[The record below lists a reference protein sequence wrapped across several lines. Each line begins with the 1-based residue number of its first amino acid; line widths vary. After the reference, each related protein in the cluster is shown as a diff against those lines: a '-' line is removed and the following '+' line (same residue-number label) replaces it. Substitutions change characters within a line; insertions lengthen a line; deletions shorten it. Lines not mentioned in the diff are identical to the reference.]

1 MKGGVRMSKREV
13 FSSNKV
19 KNLKLNL
26 PTNLRKF
33 LTKKQILLLKC
44 ISANATIQEMV
55 KVTEYTRKDIIFHLM
70 NLGRNL
76 ATYDMIE
83 NKCFPDNVHSADY
96 LQGWNDL
103 KHQIKMN
110 SRSVVNDKKYWR

>member
-1 MKGGVRMSKREV
+1 MSKRER

-19 KNLKLNL
+19 KNLQLDL
-26 PTNLRKF
+26 PTNLKKF

-44 ISANATIQEMV
+44 ISSNLTIQEMV
-55 KVTEYTRKDIIFHLM
+55 KVTKYTRKDIILHLM

-76 ATYDMIE
+76 ATYDMVE
-83 NKCFPDNVHSADY
+83 NRCFPDKIPSSDY
-96 LQGWNDL
+96 LKGWNDL

>member
-1 MKGGVRMSKREV
+1 MSKREI

-19 KNLKLNL
+19 KNLKLDLPINL
-26 PTNLRKF
+26 KKF
-33 LTKKQILLLKC
+33 LTKKQLLLLKC

>member
-1 MKGGVRMSKREV
+1 MSKREI

-19 KNLKLNL
+19 KNLQLAL

-33 LTKKQILLLKC
+33 LTKKQVLLLKC
-44 ISANATIQEMV
+44 ISANLTIQEMV
-55 KVTEYTRKDIIFHLM
+55 KVTKYTRKDIILHLM

-76 ATYDMIE
+76 ATYDMVE
-83 NKCFPDNVHSADY
+83 NRCFPDKIPSSDY
-96 LQGWNDL
+96 LKGWNDL